1 MTFSNLKDFLMNR
14 MRMSQIYQ
22 PVMLINLLKNGG
34 VVSIE
39 SIAKDLLINDQSQL
53 EHYDDITKNMVG
65 KVLIKN
71 NVVKKEGN
79 SFNLL
84 DYDSYSEKKQQ
95 EIETLIGNLAG
106 IIDEVVQTDKS
117 NQDYIKETLN
127 HPVLSASEASAA
139 DIKATYDV
147 SNHQKSVLGR
157 QYVDRKN

>member
-1 MTFSNLKDFLMNR
+1 MVNIVLEQMQNQLDVAKELLQLATTQQKFLVQEEFDEFLILSKKKN
-14 MRMSQIYQ
+14 
-22 PVMLINLLKNGG
+22 MLLTEYRK
-34 VVSIE
+34 IE
-39 SIAKDLLINDQSQL
+39 SSALLNQIVED
-53 EHYDDITKNMVG
+53 E
-65 KVLIKN
+65 
-71 NVVKKEGN
+71 
-79 SFNLL
+79 
-84 DYDSYSEKKQQ
+84 YDSYSEKKQQ
-95 EIETLIGNLAG
+95 EIETLLGNLAG

>member
-1 MTFSNLKDFLMNR
+1 MVNIVLEQMQNQLDVAKELLQLAATQQKFLV
-14 MRMSQIYQ
+14 QEEFDEF
-22 PVMLINLLKNGG
+22 LILSKKKNILLTEYRK
-34 VVSIE
+34 IE
-39 SIAKDLLINDQSQL
+39 SSALLNQIVED
-53 EHYDDITKNMVG
+53 E
-65 KVLIKN
+65 
-71 NVVKKEGN
+71 
-79 SFNLL
+79 
-84 DYDSYSEKKQQ
+84 YDSYSGKKQQ
-95 EIETLIGNLAG
+95 EIETLLGNLAE

>member
-1 MTFSNLKDFLMNR
+1 MVNIVLEQMQNQLDVAKELLQLAATQQKFLVQEEFDEFLVLSKKKN
-14 MRMSQIYQ
+14 
-22 PVMLINLLKNGG
+22 MLLTEYRK
-34 VVSIE
+34 IE
-39 SIAKDLLINDQSQL
+39 SSALLNQIVED
-53 EHYDDITKNMVG
+53 E
-65 KVLIKN
+65 
-71 NVVKKEGN
+71 
-79 SFNLL
+79 
-84 DYDSYSEKKQQ
+84 YDSYSEKKQQ
-95 EIETLIGNLAG
+95 EIETLLGNLAG

>member
-1 MTFSNLKDFLMNR
+1 MVNIVLEQMQNQLDVAKELLQLAATQQKFLVQEEFDEFLILSKKKN
-14 MRMSQIYQ
+14 
-22 PVMLINLLKNGG
+22 MLLTEYRK
-34 VVSIE
+34 IE
-39 SIAKDLLINDQSQL
+39 SSALLNQIVED
-53 EHYDDITKNMVG
+53 E
-65 KVLIKN
+65 
-71 NVVKKEGN
+71 
-79 SFNLL
+79 
-84 DYDSYSEKKQQ
+84 YDSYSEKKQQ
-95 EIETLIGNLAG
+95 EIETLLGNLAG

>member
-1 MTFSNLKDFLMNR
+1 MLLTEYRKIESSALL
-14 MRMSQIYQ
+14 SQI
-22 PVMLINLLKNGG
+22 V
-34 VVSIE
+34 E
-39 SIAKDLLINDQSQL
+39 D
-53 EHYDDITKNMVG
+53 E
-65 KVLIKN
+65 
-71 NVVKKEGN
+71 
-79 SFNLL
+79 
-84 DYDSYSEKKQQ
+84 YDSYSKKKQQ
-95 EIETLIGNLAG
+95 EIETLLGNLAG

>member
-1 MTFSNLKDFLMNR
+1 MVNIVLEQMQNQLDVAKELLQLAATQQKFLVQEEFDEFLILSKKKN
-14 MRMSQIYQ
+14 
-22 PVMLINLLKNGG
+22 MLLTEYRK
-34 VVSIE
+34 IE
-39 SIAKDLLINDQSQL
+39 SSALLNQIVED
-53 EHYDDITKNMVG
+53 E
-65 KVLIKN
+65 
-71 NVVKKEGN
+71 
-79 SFNLL
+79 
-84 DYDSYSEKKQQ
+84 YDSYSGKKQQ
-95 EIETLIGNLAG
+95 EIETLLGNLAE